1 MGKATTQPTTSE
13 ELSMRDFN
21 YELKQ
26 LCSRNC
32 DGSYTT
38 QADRER
44 ILDLIA
50 NDLHDLGF
58 RQMHATSLKPKHIN
72 TLVAKWHAD
81 EIAPGTFKNRMAELR
96 WLCEKTGKARIMER
110 SNDAY
115 GIPERV
121 YVTNVSKAIEL
132 DLGRLA
138 RITDP
143 YTQMSLRL
151 QWAFGLRRKEA
162 IKIRPRWA
170 DRGERIALQ
179 PSWGKGKRSREVP
192 IRNAGQRAVLEEAKT
207 LAGTRSLIPKT
218 LMYVDQLQR
227 FKAQCDKVGID
238 KGHGL
243 RHHYAQEH
251 YQEITGWACPAQ
263 GGPTSKQ
270 LTPEQKKID
279 REARM
284 TITAELGHR
293 REQVTAVYLG
303 R

>member
-1 MGKATTQPTTSE
+1 
-13 ELSMRDFN
+13 MRDFN

-26 LCSRNC
+26 LCRRNR
-32 DGSYTT
+32 DGSYST

-50 NDLHDLGF
+50 NDLHDLAF
-58 RQMHATSLKPKHIN
+58 RHMYATSLKPKHIDA
-72 TLVAKWHAD
+72 LVAKWHAD
-81 EIAPGTFKNRMAELR
+81 GITPGTFKNRMAQLR
-96 WLCEKTGKARIMER
+96 WLCEKTGKAEIMER

-115 GIPERV
+115 GIPDRV

-132 DLGRLA
+132 DLERLA

-143 YTQMSLRL
+143 YTRMSLRL

-162 IKIRPRWA
+162 IKIRPAWA
-170 DRGERIALQ
+170 DRGDRIALQ
-179 PSWGKGKRSREVP
+179 PSWGKGKRARDVP

-207 LAGTRSLIPKT
+207 LAGTGSLIPKT
-218 LMYVDQLQR
+218 MMYIRQLQR
-227 FKAQCDKVGID
+227 FKAQCQTVGID
-238 KGHGL
+238 HGHGL
-243 RHHYAQEH
+243 RHHYAQER
-251 YQEITGWACPAQ
+251 YQELTGWACPAR

-270 LTPEQKKID
+270 LTPEQKEID
-279 REARM
+279 REARL
-284 TITAELGHR
+284 TITAELGHG